1 MRNESAVIHRRK
13 VSVPADQRIIT
24 RDIAGPTSAPS
35 LATVSVVI
43 TCYNYAH
50 FLAAAV
56 TSALTQTNVDIDVII
71 VDDCSTD
78 DSVEVAQHL
87 ADADYRVRVIRQDVN
102 GGPVKAFNAGLAQ
115 AKGEYLVRLDADDLL
130 TPGSV
135 ARAIQL
141 AQRFPSVGLV
151 YGHPVHFVD
160 GQDRPAARLTPT
172 AWSVWPGAEW
182 VQDRCADA
190 RNVITSAEVVMRRS
204 VVDRVGGQ
212 RDLAHTHDMEMWLRL
227 ASFSDVGYVHGA
239 DQAWHRDHDTSLSAR
254 EVDIARDLAERR
266 LAFATL
272 FDGPTG
278 QLEWAD
284 TARRTVWDRLDREH
298 LELLQHEV
306 DANGGSS
313 ATFARLLELD
323 MTPNRRNLLR
333 RDRIL
338 QRAARNRG
346 PADHLMSLS
355 RRASARIR
363 RGRSQRNW
371 HENGEY

>member
-1 MRNESAVIHRRK
+1 MRNDSAVIHRRK
-13 VSVPADQRIIT
+13 VSVPAELRLL
-24 RDIAGPTSAPS
+24 TSAVSGPSAASS

-50 FLAAAV
+50 FLTDAV
-56 TSALTQTNVDIDVII
+56 TSALTQSNVEVDVVI
-71 VDDCSTD
+71 VDDCSAD
-78 DSVEVAQHL
+78 DSVAVAQQL
-87 ADADYRVRVIRQDVN
+87 CTSDRRVRLIRHDVN
-102 GGPVKAFNAGLAQ
+102 RGPVEAFNTGLAESS
-115 AKGEYLVRLDADDLL
+115 GEYLVRLDADDLL

-135 ARAIQL
+135 ARAVQL

-151 YGHPVHFVD
+151 YGHPVHFID
-160 GQDRPAARLTPT
+160 GRERPAARLTPT

-204 VVDRVGGQ
+204 VVDRLGGQ
-212 RDLAHTHDMEMWLRL
+212 LDLAHTHDMEMWLRL

-239 DQAWHRDHDTSLSAR
+239 DQAWHRDHAASLSAR

-278 QLEWAD
+278 SLDWAPA
-284 TARRTVWDRLDREH
+284 ARDAVWERLDREL
-298 LELLQHEV
+298 LELLEHEV
-306 DANGGSS
+306 DANGGTS

-323 MTPNRRNLLR
+323 LTPSRRNVIR
-333 RDRIL
+333 RGRIL

-346 PADHLMSLS
+346 PADHVMSFS
-355 RRASARIR
+355 RRAAARIR
-363 RGRSQRNW
+363 RDRAQRNW
-371 HENGEY
+371 HQNGEY